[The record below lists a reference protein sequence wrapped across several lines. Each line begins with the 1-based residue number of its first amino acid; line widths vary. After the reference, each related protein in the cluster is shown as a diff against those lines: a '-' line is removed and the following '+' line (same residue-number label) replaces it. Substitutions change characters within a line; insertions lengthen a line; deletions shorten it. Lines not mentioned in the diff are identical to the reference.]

1 MQHRHLLPDEVDQLL
16 DGASGLDAAPLRA
29 HLAGCPDC
37 TRQLADARIVCDA
50 LDALQ
55 HLAPSPR
62 FTASVMAQVQ
72 VLEPWHVALA
82 NGAQRLLPASRPMR
96 MVMLA
101 SGALVA
107 VALSATAIGL
117 AMRPDLA
124 LYAAGLAAGRARGA
138 LLDAAGTLIH
148 DVFGQTALEALRSG
162 GGSTVAL
169 GGAVLLTAV
178 AVASVGLRAAAT
190 TARRTRE

>member
-37 TRQLADARIVCDA
+37 TRQLADARIVCEA

-82 NGAQRLLPASRPMR
+82 NGAQRLMSPAEMGELFKVIALTRNVDLPLM
-96 MVMLA
+96 
-101 SGALVA
+101 GF
-107 VALSATAIGL
+107 
-117 AMRPDLA
+117 
-124 LYAAGLAAGRARGA
+124 ARG
-138 LLDAAGTLIH
+138 D
-148 DVFGQTALEALRSG
+148 
-162 GGSTVAL
+162 
-169 GGAVLLTAV
+169 
-178 AVASVGLRAAAT
+178 
-190 TARRTRE
+190 RTDSL